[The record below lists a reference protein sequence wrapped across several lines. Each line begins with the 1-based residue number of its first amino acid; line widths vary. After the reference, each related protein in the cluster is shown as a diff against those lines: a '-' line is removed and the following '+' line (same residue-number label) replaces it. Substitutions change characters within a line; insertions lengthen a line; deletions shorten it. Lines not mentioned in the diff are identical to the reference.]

1 MSASAS
7 VLADT
12 YYAKATDLLAR
23 AREKN
28 APALAA
34 LAPIIGRS
42 IAAGGVLHTFG
53 SGHSEMIA
61 REIIGRAGGLM
72 PVTGLFDP
80 GYGFSENVVGYGT
93 RLAQRHDHHYGLRA
107 GETIIV
113 ISNSGKNASPIE
125 VALYAKQKGL
135 TVVGLTSLAMSTT
148 AKTVHPGGQNLH
160 AIADYTLD
168 NLGVSG
174 DAIVDLGVTQPAA
187 SALQPS
193 TFNLQPAAPA
203 PLMAGPTSTLIGCT
217 LLNLLMLGVLEW
229 LRDNGHPLPL
239 VRSQNLPGGMEANI
253 ELSQKYRTRLS
264 KLIG

>member
-1 MSASAS
+1 
-7 VLADT
+7 
-12 YYAKATDLLAR
+12 
-23 AREKN
+23 
-28 APALAA
+28 
-34 LAPIIGRS
+34 
-42 IAAGGVLHTFG
+42 
-53 SGHSEMIA
+53 MIA

-80 GYGFSENVVGYGT
+80 GYGFSENIVGYGT
-93 RLAQRHDHHYGLRA
+93 RLAERNDHHYGLRQ

-135 TVVGLTSLAMSTT
+135 TVVGLTSLTMSTT
-148 AKTVHPGGQNLH
+148 AKTVHPGGKNLH

-168 NLGVSG
+168 NLGVPG
-174 DAIVDLGVTQPAA
+174 DAITEVTPGQ
-187 SALQPS
+187 
-193 TFNLQPAAPA
+193 F
-203 PLMAGPTSTLIGCT
+203 AGPTSTFIGCT

-229 LRDNGHPLPL
+229 LRDHNHPLPL

-253 ELSQKYRTRLS
+253 EVSQKYRTRLS

>member
-1 MSASAS
+1 MPS
-7 VLADT
+7 LADS
-12 YYAKATDLLAR
+12 YFSRANELLAS

-28 APALAA
+28 AATLAA

-42 IAAGGVLHTFG
+42 LATGGVLHTFG

-80 GYGFSENVVGYGT
+80 GYGFSENIVGYGT
-93 RLAQRHDHHYGLRA
+93 RLAERHHHHYGLRT

-148 AKTVHPGGQNLH
+148 AKTVHPGGKNLH
-160 AIADYTLD
+160 TIADYTLD

-174 DAIVDLGVTQPAA
+174 DAITEITPGQ
-187 SALQPS
+187 
-193 TFNLQPAAPA
+193 F
-203 PLMAGPTSTLIGCT
+203 AGPTSTFIGCT

-229 LRDNGHPLPL
+229 LRDNNHPLPL

>member
-1 MSASAS
+1 MSS
-7 VLADT
+7 LADA
-12 YYAKATDLLAR
+12 YYARATELLAR
-23 AREKN
+23 SREKN
-28 APALAA
+28 AATLAA

-107 GETIIV
+107 DETIIV

-148 AKTVHPGGQNLH
+148 AKTVHPGGKNLH
-160 AIADYTLD
+160 AVADHTLD

-174 DAIVDLGVTQPAA
+174 DAIVDLGV
-187 SALQPS
+187 PS
-193 TFNLQPAAPA
+193 SSA

-217 LLNLLMLGVLEW
+217 LLNLLMMSVLEW
-229 LRDNGHPLPL
+229 LRDHGHPLPL

>member
-1 MSASAS
+1 MSPSAATY
-7 VLADT
+7 LAT
-12 YYAKATDLLAR
+12 ANAMLATAVER
-23 AREKN
+23 N
-28 APALAA
+28 APVLEA
-34 LAPIIGRS
+34 LAPIIGAS

-93 RLAQRHDHHYGLRA
+93 RLAQRHDHHYGLRP

-135 TVVGLTSLAMSTT
+135 HVVALTAMAMSTT
-148 AKTVHPGGQNLH
+148 AATVHPGGRNLH
-160 AIADYTLD
+160 AIADHVLD
-168 NLGVSG
+168 NGGIPG
-174 DAIVDLGVTQPAA
+174 DAIVPLPPAA
-187 SALQPS
+187 SPSPAVPAEAL
-193 TFNLQPAAPA
+193 AK
-203 PLMAGPTSTLIGCT
+203 AGPTSTFIGCT
-217 LLNLLMLGVLEW
+217 LLNLLALSVIDW
-229 LRDNGHPLPL
+229 LLDHGHELPL

-253 ELSQKYRTRLS
+253 ALSQKYRTRLS

>member
-1 MSASAS
+1 MPS
-7 VLADT
+7 LADS
-12 YYAKATDLLAR
+12 YYTRATELLAR
-23 AREKN
+23 SREQN
-28 APALAA
+28 AATLAA

-42 IAAGGVLHTFG
+42 IADGGVLHTFG

-125 VALYAKQKGL
+125 VALYAKEKGL

-148 AKTVHPGGQNLH
+148 AKTVHPGGKNLH
-160 AIADYTLD
+160 AVADYTLD

-174 DAIVDLGVTQPAA
+174 DAIVDLGV
-187 SALQPS
+187 S
-193 TFNLQPAAPA
+193 TTAAPSSAFSLPPSAFSSA

-217 LLNLLMLGVLEW
+217 LLNLLMLSVLEW
-229 LRDNGHPLPL
+229 LRDHGHPLPL

>member
-1 MSASAS
+1 MPS
-7 VLADT
+7 LADA
-12 YYAKATDLLAR
+12 YYARATELLAR
-23 AREKN
+23 SREKN
-28 APALAA
+28 AATLAA

-93 RLAQRHDHHYGLRA
+93 RLAQRHDHHYGLRP

-148 AKTVHPGGQNLH
+148 AKTVHPGGKNLH
-160 AIADYTLD
+160 AVADHTLD

-174 DAIVDLGVTQPAA
+174 DAIVDLGVTT
-187 SALQPS
+187 S
-193 TFNLQPAAPA
+193 PA

-229 LRDNGHPLPL
+229 LRDHGHPLPL

>member
-1 MSASAS
+1 MSLADSYFASAT
-7 VLADT
+7 A
-12 YYAKATDLLAR
+12 LLAS

-28 APALAA
+28 APVLTA
-34 LAPIIGRS
+34 LAPIIGQS
-42 IAAGGVLHTFG
+42 IATGGVLHTFG

-80 GYGFSENVVGYGT
+80 GYGFSENIVGYGT

-148 AKTVHPGGQNLH
+148 TKTVHLGGKNLH

-168 NLGVSG
+168 NLGVTG
-174 DAIVDLGVTQPAA
+174 DAITEV
-187 SALQPS
+187 
-193 TFNLQPAAPA
+193 APGQF
-203 PLMAGPTSTLIGCT
+203 AGPTSTLIGCT
-217 LLNLLMLGVLEW
+217 LLNLLKLGVLEW
-229 LRDNGHPLPL
+229 LRDHGHDLPL

>member
-1 MSASAS
+1 MPSSADRYFDA
-7 VLADT
+7 AN
-12 YYAKATDLLAR
+12 AMLAR
-23 AREKN
+23 AREIN
-28 APALAA
+28 APVIAA
-34 LAPIIGRS
+34 AAPKIAEA

-93 RLAQRHDHHYGLRA
+93 RLAQRHDHHYGMKA

-125 VALYAKQKGL
+125 VALYAKQKGM
-135 TVVGLTSLAMSTT
+135 TVIGLTSVAMSST

-160 AIADYTLD
+160 AIADHTLD
-168 NLGVSG
+168 NLGVTG
-174 DAIVDLGVTQPAA
+174 DAIVEV
-187 SALQPS
+187 
-193 TFNLQPAAPA
+193 APGM
-203 PLMAGPTSTLIGCT
+203 MAGPTSTFIGCT
-217 LLNLLMLGVLEW
+217 LLNLLMLEVVDRLVAG
-229 LRDNGHPLPL
+229 GHTLP
-239 VRSQNLPGGMEANI
+239 VVTSQNIPSGMEANI
-253 ELSQKYRTRLS
+253 ALSQKYRTRLS

>member
-1 MSASAS
+1 MS
-7 VLADT
+7 LADT
-12 YYAKATDLLAR
+12 YFTRATEMLAQ
-23 AREKN
+23 ARTKN
-28 APALAA
+28 AAALAA
-34 LAPIIGRS
+34 LAPLIGRS
-42 IAAGGVLHTFG
+42 LADGGVLHTFG

-125 VALYAKQKGL
+125 VALYAKQKSL

-148 AKTVHPGGQNLH
+148 AATVHPGGKNLH

-168 NLGVSG
+168 NLGVPG
-174 DAIVDLGVTQPAA
+174 DAITEI
-187 SALQPS
+187 
-193 TFNLQPAAPA
+193 APGQF
-203 PLMAGPTSTLIGCT
+203 AGPTSTLIGCT
-217 LLNLLMLGVLEW
+217 LLNLLMLGVIEW
-229 LRDNGHPLPL
+229 LRGQGHALPL
-239 VRSQNLPGGMEANI
+239 VRSQNLPGGMEANLA
-253 ELSQKYRTRLS
+253 LSQKYRSRLS